1 MEGWGSCGSHLGR
14 SRLPGIASLRFA
26 AGHDKTAPSGAQASS
41 REISSSVTQY
51 SDIFRCVIAN
61 LITNILLLR
70 PVISLQ
76 LTDLH
81 LASSK
86 GAKSK
91 LSTFWWVRRGGGELI
106 VAKKRCSRLPFPG
119 YVPAAARCSHNATLD
134 EVLLLFAST
143 QQYTDPNAI
152 LWIRTS
158 LQTTQIMRG
167 TRTYF
172 HQLST

>member
-70 PVISLQ
+70 PLQ

-91 LSTFWWVRRGGGELI
+91 LSTFGGLGE
-106 VAKKRCSRLPFPG
+106 
-119 YVPAAARCSHNATLD
+119 AAAS
-134 EVLLLFAST
+134 
-143 QQYTDPNAI
+143 
-152 LWIRTS
+152 
-158 LQTTQIMRG
+158 
-167 TRTYF
+167 
-172 HQLST
+172 

>member
-70 PVISLQ
+70 PVISTQ

-91 LSTFWWVRRGGGELI
+91 LI